1 MNNLQDTYEANG
13 IDPFDA
19 PIPGESLTSDPNT
32 PRAWERPPEFTDV
45 NEALKDIFIQ
55 ITEDGTYQ
63 DFLDMMREEV
73 PLDMITQ
80 TILFRGYMVG
90 KWNTD
95 MMFLLVEP
103 TLYLLIALAE
113 QNGINDYLVYAEEND
128 EFSDEE
134 LKTMVNED
142 IERMKPRAPKKPM
155 KVPEEVVPNSL
166 LSNIKPAKAMEGEE

>member
-1 MNNLQDTYEANG
+1 
-13 IDPFDA
+13 
-19 PIPGESLTSDPNT
+19 
-32 PRAWERPPEFTDV
+32 
-45 NEALKDIFIQ
+45 
-55 ITEDGTYQ
+55 
-63 DFLDMMREEV
+63 
-73 PLDMITQ
+73 
-80 TILFRGYMVG
+80 
-90 KWNTD
+90 
-95 MMFLLVEP
+95 
-103 TLYLLIALAE
+103 LLIALAE